1 MRGDSGGRKQHFVTK
16 QPGRMYALIGIAT
29 MTLDI
34 VHLSVLNN
42 SLYFIKP
49 SLGNVL
55 SL

>member
-1 MRGDSGGRKQHFVTK
+1 VRGNSDGRKHFVTK

-29 MTLDI
+29 TTLAI

-42 SLYFIKP
+42 YLYFIKP
-49 SLGNVL
+49 YLGNVL